1 MLSLSLKVTGL
12 SNMKEFFYTL
22 AVGIIVIVVNT
33 FLLQW
38 LWNITLPE
46 LFNTPFLNFGQ
57 ALAFI
62 IMSNILF
69 SNGGAKKKSE

>member
-1 MLSLSLKVTGL
+1 MEL

-22 AVGIIVIVVNT
+22 LVGVIVIVVNS
-33 FLLQW
+33 FILQW
-38 LWNITLPE
+38 LWNITFPE
-46 LFNTPFLNFGQ
+46 LFNAPFLNFGH

-69 SNGGAKKKSE
+69 SNGGAKVKSE

>member
-1 MLSLSLKVTGL
+1 MEL
-12 SNMKEFFYTL
+12 SNMKEFLYTL
-22 AVGIIVIVVNT
+22 LVGVIVIIVNS

-38 LWNITLPE
+38 LWNVTLPE
-46 LFNTPFLNFGQ
+46 LFNAPFLNFGH

-69 SNGGAKKKSE
+69 SNGSAKVKSE

>member
-1 MLSLSLKVTGL
+1 MEL
-12 SNMKEFFYTL
+12 SNMKEFLYTL

-38 LWNITLPE
+38 LWNVTLPE
-46 LFNTPFLNFGQ
+46 LFNAPFLNFGH

-69 SNGGAKKKSE
+69 SSNSAKSKSE

>member
-1 MLSLSLKVTGL
+1 
-12 SNMKEFFYTL
+12 MKEFFYTL

-46 LFNTPFLNFGQ
+46 LFNAPFLNFGQ

-69 SNGGAKKKSE
+69 SSASTKIKRE